1 MDCPPH
7 LLARIEYCGGIKS
20 SGCFYEQI
28 YDNEHETPYD
38 VHDDYACF
46 GFNCPIARDDDD
58 FEQFEKRLM
67 TSDEILQGAQARSFQ
82 DYTTTT
88 DWRYFEERLDSA
100 IKYYIPVR
108 KAEQSSEYRGLK
120 RKYGEPQ

>member
-1 MDCPPH
+1 MTCPPH
-7 LLARIEYCGGIKS
+7 LLARIEHCGGIVKS
-20 SGCFYEQI
+20 SCCCYEQI

-58 FEQFEKRLM
+58 FEEFEKRLM
-67 TSDEILQGAQARSFQ
+67 TSDEILQGAQACSFQ

-100 IKYYIPVR
+100 IKYYLNVR
-108 KAEQSSEYRGLK
+108 KPEQSLK
-120 RKYGEPQ
+120 RKYGEPR